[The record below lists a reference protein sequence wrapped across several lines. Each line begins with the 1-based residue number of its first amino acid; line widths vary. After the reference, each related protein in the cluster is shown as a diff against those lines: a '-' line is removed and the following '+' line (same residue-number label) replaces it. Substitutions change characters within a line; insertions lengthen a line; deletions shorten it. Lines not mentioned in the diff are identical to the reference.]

1 MKEACEGK
9 EDVNIMDAL
18 NAGGDDIPVADPEG

>member
-18 NAGGDDIPVADPEG
+18 NAGWDDITVADP